1 MLPTGR
7 SLDMSNYDTMA
18 NICQAVPLWKRILFC
33 AKSPQQLV
41 RDIQQIED
49 NIVVIANDPK
59 YKVVNVFV
67 TFNTEHDQRAVL
79 STLSV
84 AKFKRKYTKEEHKF
98 EGKVLKILE
107 PDEPLAIRWLDLQDS
122 STVSKK

>member
-1 MLPTGR
+1 
-7 SLDMSNYDTMA
+7 MSNYDTMA

-33 AKSPQQLV
+33 AKSPQQIV
-41 RDIQQIED
+41 KDIQQIED
-49 NIVVIANDPK
+49 DIVVIANDPK
-59 YKVVNVFV
+59 YNVVRVFV

-84 AKFKRKYTKEEHKF
+84 AKFKRKYAKEEHKF